1 MKHRDEIY
9 IAVMTFFFCCAM
21 FAVYAVVPK
30 DAAVAA
36 KAKATV
42 TEAPETAAE
51 AEAIRSS
58 QAEDAGFYIYT
69 EDSNY
74 DYDASDSSDSSDT
87 VYTEPEETYTPD
99 STQDSN
105 VVDEGNYEQ
114 GDYVSS
120 DQITYPS
127 EGGTDTSQDPAQDNY
142 DSGEGEWEDWSNS
155 DYVSDDTY
163 SDDTYSGD
171 YVDEDIYTEY

>member
-1 MKHRDEIY
+1 MKHRDEVY

-21 FAVYAVVPK
+21 FAVYAIVPK

-36 KAKATV
+36 RAKATV

-51 AEAIRSS
+51 AEALRSS

-74 DYDASDSSDSSDT
+74 DYESADTSGEDSTDDAYTDSDQI
-87 VYTEPEETYTPD
+87 YTPD
-99 STQDSN
+99 PSDS
-105 VVDEGNYEQ
+105 VIADEGNYEQ
-114 GDYVSS
+114 GDYVPS

-127 EGGTDTSQDPAQDNY
+127 EEDNG
-142 DSGEGEWEDWSNS
+142 SWNE
-155 DYVSDDTY
+155 SDDYYDTDDEWTDWDTGENW
-163 SDDTYSGD
+163 DDTFSGD
-171 YVDEDIYTEY
+171 YVDEDIYTE